1 VKAWPLRI
9 LVTGFG
15 SFPGTREN
23 PTARLI
29 RALGA
34 HRARLARLGIVL
46 ELKLLPVH
54 FAEVMEKLEALD
66 VTLKTDAILHFGLAA
81 RQRYFS
87 VETRALNRVSLLHCD
102 VSGARASC
110 RAIVPGA
117 EHIARST
124 FPARQ
129 IEAALRRA
137 GFHVHLSSNTGDY
150 VCNATLICRSRARM
164 PERSAL
170 FMCRGWPASTGRGGY
185 RDTPRKSR
193 RPDPRRPN
201 RDPRHRPKPPP
212 VRHAPRFC
220 EWATQKSGA

>member
-1 VKAWPLRI
+1 VKAWPLRF

-15 SFPGTREN
+15 SFPGTREK

-34 HRARLARLGIVL
+34 HRARLARGIVL
-46 ELKLLPVH
+46 ELKLLPDH

-102 VSGARASC
+102 VSGARAPLACPSGRLYSC
-110 RAIVPGA
+110 AEAGPPRPAEGGIAIP
-117 EHIARST
+117 
-124 FPARQ
+124 
-129 IEAALRRA
+129 
-137 GFHVHLSSNTGDY
+137 
-150 VCNATLICRSRARM
+150 
-164 PERSAL
+164 
-170 FMCRGWPASTGRGGY
+170 
-185 RDTPRKSR
+185 PRKSR

-212 VRHAPRFC
+212 VRHAPRYC